1 MKYWTFEVEKYGLV
15 FCLWLDT
22 NILFFEL
29 FWGYL
34 IGIQYMMYQRKNNID
49 AKTIIRKTLTQKKI

>member
-15 FCLWLDT
+15 YA
-22 NILFFEL
+22 FFLEL

-34 IGIQYMMYQRKNNID
+34 IGIQYMMYQRKNNIH
-49 AKTIIRKTLTQKKI
+49 AKKQC